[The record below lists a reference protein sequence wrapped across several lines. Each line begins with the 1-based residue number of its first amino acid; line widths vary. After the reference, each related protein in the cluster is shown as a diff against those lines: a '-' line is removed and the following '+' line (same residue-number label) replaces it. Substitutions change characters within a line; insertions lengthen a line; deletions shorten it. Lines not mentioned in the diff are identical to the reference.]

1 MRIFNSVTES
11 DEVYKKIRVNSQ
23 DSNDVSKLI
32 SLEEM
37 TRIDF
42 ILIQFIYLIANKTRD
57 TYYGTKTKLFDSEV
71 CIKMDRALAT

>member
-11 DEVYKKIRVNSQ
+11 NEVYNKIRVNPH

-32 SLEEM
+32 SLEKM

-42 ILIQFIYLIANKTRD
+42 ILIQFIFI
-57 TYYGTKTKLFDSEV
+57 
-71 CIKMDRALAT
+71 